1 MVVVVAVT
9 MVRGDECEK
18 LKPWR
23 FLGQISERGRSFSVC
38 AVGFFF
44 FFWVV
49 GGYGC
54 GWWWWWW
61 LWSWLSVMSLKRSGH
76 GGFESKYQREGEAS
90 LG

>member
-23 FLGQISERGRSFSVC
+23 FLGQISKRGRSFSVC
-38 AVGFFF
+38 AVGFF

-61 LWSWLSVMSLKRSGH
+61 LCSWFIGDELEKLRPWR
-76 GGFESKYQREGEAS
+76 F
-90 LG
+90 

>member
-9 MVRGDECEK
+9 MVKGDECEK

-44 FFWVV
+44 FLGGWGLRLWVV
-49 GGYGC
+49 GVVVVV
-54 GWWWWWW
+54 
-61 LWSWLSVMSLKRSGH
+61 VMVYR
-76 GGFESKYQREGEAS
+76 
-90 LG
+90 